1 MEELAAKKAE
11 LKSIKEMEAEYN
23 RAQELYKEEKRKK
36 EQRIAGNKTFLEDL
50 QNQKA

>member
-11 LKSIKEMEAEYN
+11 LKSIKEMQTEYN

-50 QNQKA
+50 